1 MMMKAQR
8 PADDVLA
15 DWVHELSVRLG
26 RPRETLLAKGLSG
39 YDFSPCASVEIR
51 ESRGMTIRFPFA
63 FALVR
68 PATGHVAVFS
78 EHDGYLE
85 FDLREDDVVAE
96 IVETLH
102 RKE

>member
-1 MMMKAQR
+1 MMKPRR

-15 DWVHELSVRLG
+15 DWIHELSERLG
-26 RPRETLLAKGLSG
+26 RPRETLLAKGLST
-39 YDFSPCASVEIR
+39 YDFSPCAAVEIR
-51 ESRGMTIRFPFA
+51 ESRGMTIRFSFA

-68 PATGHVAVFS
+68 PATGEVAVFS
-78 EHDGYLE
+78 EHHGCIE
-85 FDLREDDVVAE
+85 FDLHEDDVVAE